1 MAFEYPGDLKYT
13 DSHEYVRLDGEI
25 ATIGITPFAINQL
38 GDIVFLELPEVN
50 DAVEKGDPIGSVESV
65 KAVEDLYAPISGTVI
80 ELNDSL
86 IEDPEQITEE
96 SSYEDAWLFKVR
108 VNDLSE
114 LDETMSA
121 EEYQALVEGE

>member
-50 DAVEKGDPIGSVESV
+50 DAVEKGDTIGSVESV